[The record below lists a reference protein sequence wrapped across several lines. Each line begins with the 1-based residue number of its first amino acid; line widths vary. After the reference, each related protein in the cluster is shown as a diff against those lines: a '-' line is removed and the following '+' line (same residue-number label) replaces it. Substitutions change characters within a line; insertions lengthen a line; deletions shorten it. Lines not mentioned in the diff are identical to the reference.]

1 MAMTTFVDDYDET
14 RKRIVLEQAMT
25 RQAEL
30 ILSMLGANLPVLIRP
45 HVVLKKADTASTDAK
60 RYINMPSDYNG
71 ISTMELEFAW
81 ARTALLAHELSHW
94 LQPCDEIEQVEK
106 DTGLSHDF
114 ANVVMDIQGEALIA
128 SLLPY
133 YNDHLTKLR
142 RHTGR
147 NNRKDYEAS
156 AKKSVKADN
165 FFGTIMSLAML
176 GRFVLYP
183 DFSFYRD
190 FLTTS
195 VRQLHGKL
203 YPYGKNH
210 KDASRVDSLLLR
222 MNKARDIAAIDL
234 PEFLR
239 EIAKDYPE
247 LCTQEKAPFPI
258 PQDGHGGTP
267 IPSGLLDEFKKHKPR
282 RPQIS
287 FWEGDALG
295 HRPTTSEESKRA
307 NAMQLHFNT
316 PKGGQKIMAP
326 GEFDRMAA
334 LAGSPMPW
342 TMTIKDDAGKTAM
355 SDVLVAVDISG
366 SMRGSFDG
374 KDVNN
379 EKWDT
384 AISAARSITLAVK
397 SAGGDVRGLI
407 FDDQVWYAKGYES
420 KVFFA
425 ASVAGLSLLKPNN
438 MTSFE
443 WLPYLWQKFPD
454 HRVVII
460 TDGGEP
466 DDLSGIHHTPERQK
480 ARTSAIVI
488 PWGNA
493 ENMKR
498 IAANVIEVRSLD
510 LLAGAMTSVLPRRTM

>member
-1 MAMTTFVDDYDET
+1 MTTFVDDYEET
-14 RKRIVLEQAMT
+14 RKRIALEQAMT

-60 RYINMPSDYNG
+60 HYINMPPDYNG
-71 ISTMELEFAW
+71 IPTMEPEFVW

-142 RHTGR
+142 RHTSLK
-147 NNRKDYEAS
+147 NRKDYEVDAR
-156 AKKSVKADN
+156 KSVKADN

-183 DFSFYRD
+183 ASSFYED
-190 FLTTS
+190 YLSMS
-195 VRQLHGKL
+195 VRQLHGSL

-210 KDASRVDSLLLR
+210 KDASRVDSLLMR
-222 MNKARDIAAIDL
+222 MNKARDIATIDL

-258 PQDGHGGTP
+258 PQDGHGGIP

-282 RPQIS
+282 RPHIS

-295 HRPTTSEESKRA
+295 HRPASLEEGKRA
-307 NAMQLHFNT
+307 NAMQLHFST
-316 PKGGQKIMAP
+316 PRGGLKIMAP

-342 TMTIKDDAGKTAM
+342 TMTIQDDAGKTAM

-407 FDDQVWYAKGYES
+407 FDDQVWYTKGYES

-425 ASVAGLSLLKPNN
+425 TSVAGLSLLKPNN

-466 DDLSGIHHTPERQK
+466 SDLSGIHHIPKRQK

-488 PWGNA
+488 PRGDA

-498 IAANVIEVRSLD
+498 VAANVIEVRSLD

>member
-1 MAMTTFVDDYDET
+1 MTTFVDDYEEI
-14 RKRIVLEQAMT
+14 RKRIALEGAMT

-60 RYINMPSDYNG
+60 RYIIMPSDYNG
-71 ISTMELEFAW
+71 IPTMESEFAW
-81 ARTALLAHELSHW
+81 TRTALLAHELSHW

-142 RHTGR
+142 RHTGSK
-147 NNRKDYEAS
+147 NRKDYETGARKS
-156 AKKSVKADN
+156 AKADN

-183 DFSFYRD
+183 DSSFYRD
-190 FLTTS
+190 FLTMS

-203 YPYGKNH
+203 YPYSKKH
-210 KDASRVDSLLLR
+210 KDASRVDSLLIR
-222 MNKARDIAAIDL
+222 MNKAKDIGAIDL
-234 PEFLR
+234 PEFLL

-258 PQDGHGGTP
+258 PQDGHGGIP
-267 IPSGLLDEFKKHKPR
+267 VPSGLLDEFKKHKPR
-282 RPQIS
+282 RAQIS

-295 HRPTTSEESKRA
+295 HRPASLEESKRA
-307 NAMQLHFNT
+307 NAMELHFST
-316 PKGGQKIMAP
+316 PKGGLKIMAP
-326 GEFDRMAA
+326 GVFDRMAA

-366 SMRGSFDG
+366 SMRGSFNG
-374 KDVNN
+374 KNVNN

-425 ASVAGLSLLKPNN
+425 RSVAGLSLLEPNN

-466 DDLSGIHHTPERQK
+466 SDLSGIHHVPARQR

-488 PWGNA
+488 PWGDA
-493 ENMKR
+493 ENMKGV
-498 IAANVIEVRSLD
+498 AANVIEVRSLD